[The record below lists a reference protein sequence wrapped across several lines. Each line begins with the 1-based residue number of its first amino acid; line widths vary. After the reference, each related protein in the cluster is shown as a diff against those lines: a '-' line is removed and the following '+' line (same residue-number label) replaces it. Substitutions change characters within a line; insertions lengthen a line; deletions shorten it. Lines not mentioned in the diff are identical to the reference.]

1 MAVLQCGP
9 KRRLGS
15 KGTGHMYTGWKVVMG
30 LFMVMALSSGL
41 GFYNHAVLIQALA
54 KTGAFTVTSAS
65 SAVSLFFVVSG
76 LTGLVIAPLLERFDA
91 RWIICAGAVISA
103 LGLACLSMVDS
114 LFELYVVYFF
124 FGIGF
129 CASGLLPA
137 TTLIARW
144 FVVHRARALSVASTG
159 LSVGGM
165 VITPLSAHWV
175 SSMALGPA
183 TQLMALIYALG
194 IIPLTLLLVRSRPE
208 DMGQSPDGGTL
219 DGQVSSPAT
228 MDGIPFSDAV
238 KDPFYRYLNVTY
250 VFVMLAQV
258 GGIAHQFGV
267 VSERLPGEGAA
278 MMLSILPVTSVIGRL
293 AGGFLLER
301 FSMLT
306 FTLVMIVVQ
315 ASALLLIAVSSTVW
329 SLGISLGLLGL
340 SVGNLLMLQPLIVAE
355 RYGLRDYSRLFSW
368 ANLFSVIGVAGGP
381 GVLGAIYGQ
390 VGNFMIPY
398 LFASAMGVFAALSF
412 LACIR
417 VADRPVAHFG

>member
-1 MAVLQCGP
+1 
-9 KRRLGS
+9 
-15 KGTGHMYTGWKVVMG
+15 MYTGWKVVIG

-54 KTGAFTVTSAS
+54 NSGAFTVTSAS

-91 RWIICAGAVISA
+91 RWIICVGALVSSV
-103 LGLACLSMVDS
+103 GLASLASVDS
-114 LFELYVVYFF
+114 LFELYIVYFF

-165 VITPLSAHWV
+165 VITPISAQWV
-175 SSMALGPA
+175 STMTLGSA
-183 TQLMALIYALG
+183 TQLMAWVYALG

-208 DMGQSPDGGTL
+208 DVGQSPDGGMLEPNAPQSQGL
-219 DGQVSSPAT
+219 DGV
-228 MDGIPFSDAV
+228 PFAIAI

-258 GGIAHQFGV
+258 GGIAHQFGIV
-267 VSERLPGEGAA
+267 TERLPGAGAA
-278 MMLSILPVTSVIGRL
+278 MMLSILPVASVIGRL

-301 FSMLT
+301 FSMLK
-306 FTLVMIVVQ
+306 FTLLMIILQ
-315 ASALLLIAVSSTVW
+315 ATALLFIALSTSMW
-329 SLGISLGLLGL
+329 TLGLSLALLGL
-340 SVGNLLMLQPLIVAE
+340 SVGNLLMLQPLIIAE
-355 RYGLRDYSRLFSW
+355 RFGLRDYARLFSW

-398 LFASAMGVFAALSF
+398 LFASGMGVFAAGSF
-412 LACIR
+412 LACLR
-417 VADRPVAHFG
+417 SANRKVAKSD

>member
-1 MAVLQCGP
+1 VLQCGP

-208 DMGQSPDGGTL
+208 DMGQSPDGERL

-306 FTLVMIVVQ
+306 FTLFMIVVQ